1 MNKSNII
8 ELIEIINPNI
18 INDLDFLLP
27 LSLGIF
33 LEEDNLLSFFIL
45 ERLDN
50 DLFTTKI
57 KYLVIKL
64 KS

>member
-1 MNKSNII
+1 MNKSKII
-8 ELIEIINPNI
+8 ELIDIINPNI
-18 INDLDFLLP
+18 INGLDCSLP
-27 LSLGIF
+27 LSSGIF

-45 ERLDN
+45 ERLEN

>member
-1 MNKSNII
+1 MYKSKNI